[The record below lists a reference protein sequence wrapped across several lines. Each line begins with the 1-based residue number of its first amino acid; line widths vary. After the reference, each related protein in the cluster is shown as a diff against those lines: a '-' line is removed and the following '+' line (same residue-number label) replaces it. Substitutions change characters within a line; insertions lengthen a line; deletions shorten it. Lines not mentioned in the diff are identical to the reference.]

1 LQLEE
6 WYTWQT
12 DVQRRSPNEGPTNP
26 ELLKA
31 KESATVMYLLGALE
45 RFEGMPVDAILP
57 IVSEIG
63 LLGRG
68 GINYSSSDRTYTLRS
83 LPGETFTGL
92 QMLCLMYAGFKK
104 LDPFLDTGL
113 DFAQAYE
120 QALALHQS
128 KG

>member
-1 LQLEE
+1 M
-6 WYTWQT
+6 
-12 DVQRRSPNEGPTNP
+12 
-26 ELLKA
+26 
-31 KESATVMYLLGALE
+31 MYLLGALE